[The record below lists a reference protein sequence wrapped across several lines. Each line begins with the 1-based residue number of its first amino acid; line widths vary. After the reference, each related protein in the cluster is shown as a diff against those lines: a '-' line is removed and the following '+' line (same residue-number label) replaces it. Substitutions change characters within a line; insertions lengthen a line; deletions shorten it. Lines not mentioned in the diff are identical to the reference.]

1 MVFDIIFKN
10 DFFFRKG
17 KRKIY
22 FQKKTSQ
29 FVYLCKSRKNLEM
42 KHFLKI
48 TLFFWIVVSSAQTK
62 LELTP
67 KGFAPLEIEMPNQPI
82 NKLIEQSKEWARSY
96 NEKGSDVF
104 DVTENSL
111 TIEARYENAYYYW
124 NLAVKYNFD
133 IKYSLKIVF
142 GENQKYTL
150 TFTVKEIYTDR
161 VLMKTT
167 VVDFFTSEGK
177 LKEDFK
183 DAKPSLENTINRI
196 IKSYINFIAQ

>member
-1 MVFDIIFKN
+1 
-10 DFFFRKG
+10 
-17 KRKIY
+17 
-22 FQKKTSQ
+22 
-29 FVYLCKSRKNLEM
+29 M

-48 TLFFWIVVSSAQTK
+48 TLFFWIVVSTAQTK

-67 KGFAPLEIEMPNQPI
+67 KGFIPLEMEMPNQPI
-82 NKLIEQSKEWARSY
+82 NKLIDQSKEWASYY

-104 DVTENSL
+104 AVTKNSL
-111 TIEARYENAYYYW
+111 TIEARYETAYYYW

-150 TFTVKEIYTDR
+150 TFTVEEISIDGIP
-161 VLMKTT
+161 LKTT
-167 VVDFFTSEGK
+167 VTDFFTREGK

-183 DAKPSLENTINRI
+183 DAKPSLEITANKI
-196 IKSYINFIAQ
+196 IKSYINFLTQ